1 VLGHSQVKGE
11 SSAALG
17 PKGKYGD
24 TISIIAGAGGRL
36 AFAPASLSAKTGIYL
51 VTLTDGA
58 DTQHT
63 LNFDQTSTLWGSGL
77 VVNKAGEKLTSR
89 IFFGAAGDYT
99 YYCAVPGHRSAGM
112 QGVIHVTGP
121 TVTEAQAAAAAKNT
135 AT

>member
-1 VLGHSQVKGE
+1 
-11 SSAALG
+11 
-17 PKGKYGD
+17 
-24 TISIIAGAGGRL
+24 
-36 AFAPASLSAKTGIYL
+36 
-51 VTLTDGA
+51 
-58 DTQHT
+58 
-63 LNFDQTSTLWGSGL
+63 
-77 VVNKAGEKLTSR
+77 LTSR